1 MVALKASRSL
11 WVALL
16 LGAAC
21 SEPAERPADTQP
33 ASIDTAVG
41 CQRFAREGRKLKART
56 RAELQAEAGRPIN
69 TSVTVEPNRH
79 VPNVQDSIFRFD
91 YDGLTVQMRK
101 PGPGGE
107 MFEYV
112 AVTDREWLNFPFFQP
127 GVSVA
132 NLTTAIGQPQRRDGD
147 RLIYTCGGGEVE
159 EPVVFE
165 THDGSVE
172 RIVFNY
178 YVD

>member
-41 CQRFAREGRKLKART
+41 CQRFAREGLKLKART